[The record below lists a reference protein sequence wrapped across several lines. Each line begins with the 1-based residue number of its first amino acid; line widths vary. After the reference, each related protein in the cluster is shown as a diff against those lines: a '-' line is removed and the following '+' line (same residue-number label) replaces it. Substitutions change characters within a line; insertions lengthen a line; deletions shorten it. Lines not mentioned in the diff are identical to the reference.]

1 MRGGRWYEPDG
12 GERKIRGGKDGNG
25 GRKRMKKGERK
36 EYSAN
41 SSSPK
46 QEYHIRKDLL

>member
-1 MRGGRWYEPDG
+1 MSPMEERGKYGEEEDGDG
-12 GERKIRGGKDGNG
+12 GG
-25 GRKRMKKGERK
+25 KRMKKGERK